1 MDRLVFREAVMSKRE
16 VTIARVYTLEGH
28 DHLNQVLDVLQ
39 NQQKVIG
46 VTVVRG
52 IAGVGASGEMHTSSL
67 LNLSLELPLVIEFH
81 DEPEKVEKAIE
92 VLKTQL
98 DLKHIVSWPATA
110 HIDATS

>member
-1 MDRLVFREAVMSKRE
+1 MSKRA

-28 DHLNQVLDVLQ
+28 DHLNQILDILQ
-39 NQQKVIG
+39 NQEKIIG

-52 IAGVGASGEMHTSSL
+52 IAGFGASGEVHTSSL

-92 VLKTQL
+92 VLKAQL
-98 DLKHIVSWPATA
+98 DLKHILSWA
-110 HIDATS
+110 ATSHVNLGA